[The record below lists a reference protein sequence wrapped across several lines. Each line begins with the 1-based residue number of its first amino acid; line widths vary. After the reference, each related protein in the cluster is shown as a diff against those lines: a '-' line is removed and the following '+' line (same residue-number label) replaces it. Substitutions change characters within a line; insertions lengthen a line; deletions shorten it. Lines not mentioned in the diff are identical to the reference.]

1 MKISEALQTVQAK
14 KEYRELVQKY
24 HSDIG
29 GDHNTMVDINNA
41 KDTGDEEL
49 HKIYQR
55 LMVQKRQQSIKPD
68 VNKKQIQEWLD
79 IILAHYPGMFAT
91 IVPDFD
97 NRYYI
102 EMTYKSGNEVIK
114 KHAFNIQ
121 NCKSLNELAKKIKDA
136 ILK

>member
-1 MKISEALQTVQAK
+1 MKIVEALQTVQAK

-29 GDHNTMVDINNA
+29 GDHDTMVDINNA
-41 KDTGDEEL
+41 KDEGDEEL

-55 LMVQKRQQSIKPD
+55 LMAQKRQQSKPD
-68 VNKKQIQEWLD
+68 INKKQMQGWLD
-79 IILAHYPGMFAT
+79 EILVHYPGLFAV
-91 IVPDFD
+91 IVEDFD

-102 EMTYKSGNEVIK
+102 EMTYRSGDEVVK
-114 KHAFNIQ
+114 KYALNIQ
-121 NCKSLNELAKKIKDA
+121 NCKSMNELAKKMKDA